1 MSNEQRATSRK
12 RNHRDVG
19 ASTHSREHRLRRLF
33 ARVGDATVVLIALYV
48 LTAYVALP
56 LAWRHFEHHPVM
68 AEAPKISYTVDGIPG
83 DPLNLALVGSQDEV
97 VAAMLAAG
105 WHPADPTTLR
115 SSLHI
120 AESVVLK
127 RTYDTA
133 PVSNLYVWNRKQ
145 DLAFELP
152 VEENARQRHH
162 VRYWRSSALGIG
174 DRPLWIGAAT
184 FDRSVG
190 ISHLT
195 GKITHHI
202 ASDIDAERDHVMAT
216 LTHAGQLSETF
227 QVTGVGATLDGRNG
241 GGDRYF
247 TDGELTIGVISPGN
261 QVRREPPKIL
271 ANPAGIQAKNDAMA
285 RLRPLLK

>member
-1 MSNEQRATSRK
+1 MHDPQ
-12 RNHRDVG
+12 
-19 ASTHSREHRLRRLF
+19 THGREHRLRRRF
-33 ARVGDATVVLIALYV
+33 ARVGDATVVLLALYV

-56 LAWRHFEHHPVM
+56 QAWRHFEHHPVM
-68 AEAPKISYTVDGIPG
+68 VEAPKISYTVDGIPG

-127 RTYDTA
+127 RTYETA
-133 PVSNLYVWNRKQ
+133 PVSNLYVWGRKQ

-202 ASDIDAERDHVMAT
+202 AADIDAERDHVMAT
-216 LTHAGQLSETF
+216 LTHAGQLTETF
-227 QVTGVGATLDGRNG
+227 QVTGVGGTLDGRNG

-247 TDGELTIGVISPGN
+247 TDGELTIGVLSPGN
-261 QVRREPPKIL
+261 QVRREPPKVL
-271 ANPAGIQAKNDAMA
+271 ANPAGIQAKNDAMS